1 MRYMAAGV
9 PVALAT
15 DDPAVSRIDITHE
28 YAYAATEYALSYRVL
43 KRLSRASLA
52 YAFVPGASLW
62 RSRDAYRRT
71 RACARDVP
79 GAGRRSRA
87 CSALLRGSVKARLQ
101 WDLERA
107 LRAFERRRR
116 APPR

>member
-1 MRYMAAGV
+1 
-9 PVALAT
+9 
-15 DDPAVSRIDITHE
+15 
-28 YAYAATEYALSYRVL
+28 
-43 KRLSRASLA
+43 
-52 YAFVPGASLW
+52 VPGA
-62 RSRDAYRRT
+62 A
-71 RACARDVP
+71 
-79 GAGRRSRA
+79 RRSGA